1 MKQKTMQPKIIY
13 RDDIIEIINRM
24 AKDRTAYTSGLDLYV
39 YKQFEKLC
47 DQVGSY
53 VNREYTPIETL
64 IKYIDTAKPTSIRA
78 LNCLRNDRIKY
89 MEELVEKNVND
100 LFKTPNFGIKS
111 LLVLK
116 DAWLKSG
123 HKIKEDPKRVF
134 KNGYDRMNYFTFE
147 W

>member
-1 MKQKTMQPKIIY
+1 MKQKMIQPKIIY
-13 RDDIIEIINRM
+13 RNDIIEIINRM
-24 AKDRTAYTSGLDLYV
+24 AKDRTYTSDLDWYV

-53 VNREYTPIETL
+53 VNRECTPIETL
-64 IKYIDTAKPTSIRA
+64 IKHIAKPNSVRA

-89 MEELVEKNVND
+89 MEELVEKDIDD

-116 DAWLKSG
+116 DAWLRSG
-123 HKIKEDPKRVF
+123 HKIKEDPKRILR
-134 KNGYDRMNYFTFE
+134 NGYDKINYFTFE

>member
-1 MKQKTMQPKIIY
+1 MQPKIIY

-24 AKDRTAYTSGLDLYV
+24 AKDRTTYTSGLDLYV

-64 IKYIDTAKPTSIRA
+64 IKYIDTPKPTSIRA

-89 MEELVEKNVND
+89 MEELVEKDVND

-116 DAWLKSG
+116 IGRASCR
-123 HKIKEDPKRVF
+123 ERV
-134 KNGYDRMNYFTFE
+134 
-147 W
+147 